1 MTLLDIIGRDVKLKR
16 AAATGGGEYHGPCP
30 VCGGN
35 DRFRVQPE
43 KGKTG
48 KFACRKCEIS
58 GDGIDYLRKVKG
70 LTFQEACKEL
80 DYTPP
85 ENTTTAILNRHI
97 DSSWRQEVPLEQR
110 KPIKRGNYEDK
121 KAEMPKVQAEPAED
135 IPEAE
140 PAVAHGGDDPY
151 EHIKVSVQEGDKD
164 MVEISA
170 GNGYKALT
178 QWKGIMAQ
186 INKLGCA
193 ECNHL
198 HGQSCSGGPYPRL
211 VAMLETC
218 PMARSTA
225 ESEA

>member
-48 KFACRKCEIS
+48 RFACRQCEIS

-85 ENTTTAILNRHI
+85 ENTTRAILNRHI
-97 DSSWRQEVPLEQR
+97 DGSWRQEVPLEQR

-121 KAEMPKVQAEPAED
+121 KAEMPEVQAETAED
-135 IPEAE
+135 IHQAE
-140 PAVAHGGDDPY
+140 PDVASGGDDIY
-151 EHIKVSVQEGDKD
+151 SDIKVSSKDKNHTITH
-164 MVEISA
+164 EAPGSR
-170 GNGYKALT
+170 YFT
-178 QWKGIMAQ
+178 QWKDTMAH
-186 INKLGCA
+186 IYDLGCA

-211 VAMLETC
+211 VAMLKTC
-218 PMARSTA
+218 PRKG
-225 ESEA
+225 